1 MNTGIDLQA
10 GIDLPIGVEMHSGI
24 DINAETPRSG
34 LKIRGWMPIRRRM
47 GDQRGRTLYD
57 GWMSPLARTLMLS
70 IGWMLVIASLGAAL
84 VGFVMGLPV
93 LSLVGALT
101 GFTAWTVASMMP
113 EPLPAP
119 RKAVRQRM
127 DTINRLAGHHLPT

>member
-1 MNTGIDLQA
+1 
-10 GIDLPIGVEMHSGI
+10 
-24 DINAETPRSG
+24 
-34 LKIRGWMPIRRRM
+34 M
-47 GDQRGRTLYD
+47 GDQRGRTLDD

-84 VGFVMGLPV
+84 VGLVMGTPV

-101 GFTAWTVASMMP
+101 GFVAWTVAGMMP

-119 RKAVRQRM
+119 RKPVRDRM
-127 DTINRLAGHHLPT
+127 ETIRRLAGHHLPT